1 MTYSSLSQ
9 KPIKSREQDL
19 SNLYKSWP
27 YWKEVTIG
35 NALIVRA
42 VSIFSVMHSGH
53 QIAFFRSSASV
64 MLLTFQQ
71 RLMDIYFRSNQK
83 LVFGIL

>member
-27 YWKEVTIG
+27 YWKEVMLE
-35 NALIVRA
+35 NALRA

>member
-9 KPIKSREQDL
+9 KPIKSREQYL

-27 YWKEVTIG
+27 YWKEVMLE
-35 NALIVRA
+35 NALRA
-42 VSIFSVMHSGH
+42 VSIFSVMHSGR

-71 RLMDIYFRSNQK
+71 RLMDIYFHSNQK